1 MLGGKLRSAKAT
13 NLRHFSLRSASSGFI
28 LFNAIARAMF
38 AAAIGF
44 AWVGGAAAQISTRA
58 PGGVPATITL
68 LDSGQIRDG
77 ARLTGLEI
85 DLQPE
90 FKTYWRTP
98 GDSGLPPVFDWSRS
112 KNIRQTDVL
121 WPVPQRFDDQAG
133 SSIGYEG
140 RVILPVAVK
149 IADPSQEAVL
159 TLSLSFGVCKTICIP
174 VKSEATLRLP
184 PNGQTTQA
192 MAAIARALAQVPI
205 PAQLDSGAV
214 PGIVSAKLVKD
225 GPKWALEADTL
236 VPEGGKIVDLFVEG
250 PDSWLFGASVP
261 VAAGPGP
268 AQGQRRIL
276 YRAPLEDA
284 PPGFKAEGTALTLTL
299 ASDAD
304 ASETAGTLDG
314 TGALR

>member
-1 MLGGKLRSAKAT
+1 MGLWCVA
-13 NLRHFSLRSASSGFI
+13 SAS
-28 LFNAIARAMF
+28 
-38 AAAIGF
+38 
-44 AWVGGAAAQISTRA
+44 AQIVSST

-68 LDSGQIRDG
+68 LDSGTVRDG
-77 ARLTGLEI
+77 ARLAAVSI

-112 KNIRQTDVL
+112 KNVRQTDVL

-140 RVILPVAVK
+140 RVILPVAVR
-149 IADPSQEAVL
+149 IADPAQEAVL

-184 PNGQTTQA
+184 PGERTTA
-192 MAAIARALAQVPI
+192 SAGLIARALAQVPA
-205 PAQLDSGAV
+205 PAKLDSGAV
-214 PGIVSAKLVKD
+214 PGIVSAKLIKD
-225 GPKWALEADTL
+225 GAKWALEAETL
-236 VPEGGKIVDLFVEG
+236 VPEGGKIVDLLVEG

-261 VAAGPGP
+261 IATGAGQAAGV
-268 AQGQRRIL
+268 RRIL
-276 YRAPLEDA
+276 YRAPLEDV
-284 PPGFKAEGTALTLTL
+284 PPGFKAEGTRLTLTL

-304 ASETAGTLDG
+304 AIETAGTLDG

>member
-1 MLGGKLRSAKAT
+1 
-13 NLRHFSLRSASSGFI
+13 
-28 LFNAIARAMF
+28 MF
-38 AAAIGF
+38 AACFCF
-44 AWVGGAAAQISTRA
+44 AWAGSAAAQIPARA

-68 LDSGQIRDG
+68 LDSGQMRDG
-77 ARLTGLEI
+77 ARLAGLDI

-140 RVILPVAVK
+140 RVLLPIAVRV
-149 IADPSQEAVL
+149 IDPAQEAVL

-174 VKSEATLRLP
+174 VKAEATIRLP
-184 PNGQTTQA
+184 PGVQSTPSS
-192 MAAIARALAQVPI
+192 AAIMQALARVPL
-205 PAQLDSGAV
+205 A
-214 PGIVSAKLVKD
+214 AKLGSGTAPAVLSARLIKD

-261 VAAGPGP
+261 IAISPGP
-268 AQGQRRIL
+268 AKGVQRIL

-299 ASDAD
+299 ASDSE
-304 ASETAGTLDG
+304 ASEVTGTLDG
-314 TGALR
+314 SGTLH